1 MNNPLVQ
8 PDPGLYIWTIL
19 TFLILVGLLA
29 KFAWR
34 PLLQAL
40 ETRAQSIRQALDDAR
55 QAKQELERL
64 HGESAKLLAQ
74 ARAESAEIISR
85 SRSDAERFREEL
97 KEKAR
102 GEAAALMRN
111 AERQIELETTRAV
124 QQIRQEAIDISID
137 IASKLLQRNVSKED
151 NERLIEET
159 FKQLE
164 TTRGVR

>member
-1 MNNPLVQ
+1 MTNPLVQ

-29 KFAWR
+29 KFAWH

-40 ETRAQSIRQALDDAR
+40 DARQQSIRGALDDAR
-55 QAKQELERL
+55 KAKQELEQL
-64 HGESAKLLAQ
+64 HVESAKLLAQ
-74 ARAESAEIISR
+74 ARTEAAEIVSR
-85 SRSDAERFREEL
+85 SRTDADRFREEM

-102 GEAAALMRN
+102 AEAAALMRN
-111 AERQIELETTRAV
+111 AERQIEMETTRAV
-124 QQIRQEAIDISID
+124 QQIRQEAIDISIG
-137 IASKLLQRNVSKED
+137 IASKILQRNVSKED

-164 TTRGVR
+164 TTRGAR

>member
-8 PDPGLYIWTIL
+8 PDPGLYIWTIV

-34 PLLQAL
+34 PLLEAL
-40 ETRAQSIRQALDDAR
+40 ENRAQSIRKALDDAR

-74 ARAESAEIISR
+74 ARAEAADIISR
-85 SRSDAERFREEL
+85 SRSDADRFREEM

-102 GEAAALMRN
+102 GDAAALMRN
-111 AERQIELETTRAV
+111 AEREIQLETARAL
-124 QQIRQEAIDISID
+124 QQIRQEAIDISIS
-137 IASKLLQRNVSKED
+137 IASKLLQRNVSRED

-164 TTRGVR
+164 TTRAAR

>member
-8 PDPGLYIWTIL
+8 PDPGLYIWTIV
-19 TFLILVGLLA
+19 TFLALVALLA
-29 KFAWR
+29 RFAWR

-40 ETRAQSIRQALDDAR
+40 ENRQQSIRKALDDAR

-74 ARAESAEIISR
+74 ARAEAADIISR
-85 SRSDAERFREEL
+85 SRSDADRFREEM

-102 GEAAALMRN
+102 GEATALMRN

-124 QQIRQEAIDISID
+124 QLIRQEAIDISIG
-137 IASKLLQRNVSKED
+137 IASKLLQRNVSRED

>member
-40 ETRAQSIRQALDDAR
+40 ETRQQSIRQALDDAR
-55 QAKQELERL
+55 QAKVELERL
-64 HGESAKLLAQ
+64 HVESAKLLAQ
-74 ARAESAEIISR
+74 ARVEAGEIIAR
-85 SRSDAERFREEL
+85 SRTDAERFREEL

-124 QQIRQEAIDISID
+124 QQIRQEAVDISID

-164 TTRGVR
+164 TTRGTR